1 VIIKLNEIKSVYSP
15 NPFKQTKNN
24 NMKIFRHDNHKI
36 ITPLIIGVLSLF
48 FYWVCFSYIED
59 TSWGGMLVWLF
70 LTLVMTIRFVRQEF
84 IVPARLLI
92 KHIKNESQE
101 IDSPMPKIP
110 QSWVPW
116 FETVSKIF
124 QEKRQLYQQLE
135 VSLSRLEAKNVK
147 LQNENRKKTELL
159 AKSFLQQQTS
169 ADMTEP
175 LTNGTNAV
183 KSVKTAV
190 NPQQAKSQFEVLVV
204 DDEKTNRQI
213 LIHILSLDKKYT
225 TTEASSGAEALTL
238 IKNGYKPDI
247 ILMDVMMPDMT
258 GLEATQKLRKRWQ
271 ADQLPILLVTA
282 KNQVKDIVAGLEAG
296 ANDYLTKPISKDEL
310 LAKIQTHLH
319 IKELKT
325 ETLRIAREQE
335 EKVRQFLEAVPVGIT
350 ILDGKGKACYF
361 NQMAQQLLGKDII
374 AEASHEK
381 LSENYQAY
389 IAGTNQLYP
398 SEKLPIV
405 QALRGESTSVNDV
418 EIHLNDKIIP
428 LEIWGTPIFDE
439 QDNITYAIA
448 AFQDITERKQAEKER
463 IDMTNKLAQLNK
475 AYERFVPRKFLSL
488 LHKKSVIDVH
498 LGEPVKRE
506 MTLFFSDIRNFTSI
520 SERMTPQDN
529 FNFINAYL
537 SRMEPIIGQHHGVI
551 DKYIGDSIMALF
563 PKNADDAVRAAIEML
578 KRLAEYNLTRGR
590 PNRPVI
596 RIGIGLNTGILMLGT
611 VGGKNRMDGTV
622 ISDAVNLASRVEG
635 LTKTYGAA
643 LLITEKTYIKL
654 SDPSQYNIRVIDAV
668 KVSGKSEEV
677 TVYEIFDADPPESI
691 ALKEQTLTDFSQGFV
706 LYHCEKFNDAR
717 PFFEKVLQVNENDKA
732 AHIYLK
738 RCEYFQKHGDA

>member
-1 VIIKLNEIKSVYSP
+1 
-15 NPFKQTKNN
+15 
-24 NMKIFRHDNHKI
+24 MKIFRHDNHKI
-36 ITPLIIGVLSLF
+36 ITPLIIGILSLF
-48 FYWVCFSYIED
+48 FYWVCFSHIED
-59 TSWGGMLVWLF
+59 TCWGGLLVWLF
-70 LTLVMTIRFVRQEF
+70 FTVLMTIRFVRQEF
-84 IVPARLLI
+84 IIPARLLI

-124 QEKRQLYQQLE
+124 QEKRQLYRQLE
-135 VSLSRLEAKNVK
+135 ASLSRLEAKNVK
-147 LQNENRKKTELL
+147 LQNENRKKYEWL
-159 AKSFLQQQTS
+159 AKSFLQQQTP

-183 KSVKTAV
+183 KSVKAVKTAV
-190 NPQQAKSQFEVLVV
+190 NPRQAKSQFEVLVV

-213 LIHILSLDKKYT
+213 LTQILSLQKKYT
-225 TTEASSGAEALTL
+225 ATQASSGAEALTL

-258 GLEATQKLRKRWQ
+258 GLEVTQKLRKRWQ

-282 KNQVKDIVAGLEAG
+282 KNQVKDIVDGLEAG
-296 ANDYLTKPISKDEL
+296 ANDYLTKPIYKDEL
-310 LAKIQTHLH
+310 LAKIRTHLH
-319 IKELKT
+319 IKELKA
-325 ETLRIAREQE
+325 ETLRLAREQE
-335 EKVRQFLEAVPVGIT
+335 EKVRQFLEAVPVGIAV
-350 ILDGKGKACYF
+350 LDGKGKACYF
-361 NQMAQQLLGKDII
+361 NQMAQKLLGKEII
-374 AEASHEK
+374 AETSHKK

-405 QALRGESTSVNDV
+405 RALRGESTRVNDV

-428 LEIWGTPIFDE
+428 LEVWGTPIFDE
-439 QDNITYAIA
+439 QENITYAIA

-463 IDMTNKLAQLNK
+463 INMTNKLTQLNK
-475 AYERFVPRKFLSL
+475 AYERFVPREFLNL
-488 LHKKSVIDVH
+488 LDKKSVIDVH

-506 MTLFFSDIRNFTSI
+506 MTLFFSDIRDFTSI

-563 PKNADDAVRAAIEML
+563 PRNADDAVRAAIDML
-578 KRLAEYNLTRGR
+578 KRLAEYNMTRGR
-590 PNRPVI
+590 TNRPI
-596 RIGIGLNTGILMLGT
+596 LRIGIGLNTGILMLGT

-635 LTKTYGAA
+635 LTKTYGTA
-643 LLITEKTYIKL
+643 LLITEETYMKL
-654 SDPSQYNIRVIDAV
+654 SDPLQYNIRVIDAV

-691 ALKEQTLTDFSQGFV
+691 ALKEQTLNDFNQGFV
-706 LYHCEKFNDAR
+706 LYHCEEFNEAR
-717 PFFEKVLQVNENDKA
+717 PFFEKILQVNENDKA

-738 RCEYFQKHGDA
+738 RCEYFQKNGVPKNWDSITLMNRC

>member
-1 VIIKLNEIKSVYSP
+1 
-15 NPFKQTKNN
+15 
-24 NMKIFRHDNHKI
+24 MKIFRHDNHKI
-36 ITPLIIGVLSLF
+36 ITPLIIGILSFF
-48 FYWVCFSYIED
+48 FYWVCFSHIED
-59 TSWGGMLVWLF
+59 TCWGGLLVWLF
-70 LTLVMTIRFVRQEF
+70 LTLLMTIRFVRQEF
-84 IVPARLLI
+84 IIPARLLI

-147 LQNENRKKTELL
+147 LQNENRKKSELL
-159 AKSFLQQQTS
+159 AKIFIQQQTL
-169 ADMTEP
+169 ADIAKP
-175 LTNGTNAV
+175 FKNSTNAV

-190 NPQQAKSQFEVLVV
+190 NPRQAENKFEVLVV

-213 LIHILSLDKKYT
+213 LTHILSLQKKYT
-225 TTEASSGAEALTL
+225 VTQATSGAETLAL

-258 GLEATQKLRKRWQ
+258 GLEVTQKLRKRWQ
-271 ADQLPILLVTA
+271 ADQLPILLITA

-296 ANDYLTKPISKDEL
+296 ANDYLTKPIYKDEL
-310 LAKIQTHLH
+310 LAKIRTHLH
-319 IKELKT
+319 IKELKA

-335 EKVRQFLEAVPVGIT
+335 EKVRQFLEAVPVGIA

-361 NQMAQQLLGKDII
+361 NQMAQKLLGKEII
-374 AEASHEK
+374 TEASHQK

-405 QALRGESTSVNDV
+405 RALRGESTRVNDV

-428 LEIWGTPIFDE
+428 LEVWGTPIFDE
-439 QDNITYAIA
+439 QENITYAIA

-463 IDMTNKLAQLNK
+463 IDMTNKLTQLNK
-475 AYERFVPRKFLSL
+475 AYERFVPREFLNL
-488 LHKKSVIDVH
+488 LDKKSVIDVH

-506 MTLFFSDIRNFTSI
+506 MTLFFSDIRDFTSI

-563 PKNADDAVRAAIEML
+563 PRNADDAVRAAIEML
-578 KRLAEYNLTRGR
+578 KRLTEYNLTRGR
-590 PNRPVI
+590 PNRPI
-596 RIGIGLNTGILMLGT
+596 LRIGIGLNTGILMLGT

-635 LTKTYGAA
+635 LTKTYGTA
-643 LLITEKTYIKL
+643 LLITEETYMKL
-654 SDPSQYNIRVIDAV
+654 SDPLQYNIRVIDAV

-691 ALKEQTLTDFSQGFV
+691 ALKEQTLADFNQGFV
-706 LYHCEKFNDAR
+706 LYHSEEFNEAR
-717 PFFEKVLQVNENDKA
+717 PFFEKVLQVNKNDKA

-738 RCEYFQKHGDA
+738 RCEYFQKNGVPKNWDSITLMNRC